1 MREER
6 RDESSSQSSDVV
18 PQNCSRLEGVL
29 LILLIIIIVPQ
40 TVVIM
45 LFPRVEE
52 DVIQDVSLLFE
63 GLQVLA
69 SPGEPPAV
77 VERLVQEEVIVI
89 VFIVQAEAGEE
100 VVKIEVEE
108 VFVGVLLVVVEVLV
122 VLQEGL
128 VPQVV
133 VGPPGV
139 LVGQDLVG

>member
-1 MREER
+1 VREER

-29 LILLIIIIVPQ
+29 LILLIIIVPQ

-52 DVIQDVSLLFE
+52 DVLQDVSLLFE

>member
-29 LILLIIIIVPQ
+29 LILLIIIVPQ